1 MARLTIDGHAT
12 EAPEGATLLDAAAGV
27 GIEVPSLCADPRL
40 EPSGACRLCVV
51 EVADAARPVAACTTP
66 VRDGMVVRTHSSALD
81 AHRRALL
88 RLLAEPYARG
98 AVADS
103 PDEPFH
109 RLLAAFELGDV
120 PAGERDAALVD
131 DTHPTI
137 QVDLSRCISCWRC
150 VRICDEVQG
159 QNVWHIAERGATSR
173 IVPDRGTTLR
183 ESSCVACGACVDTCP
198 TGALEDRPV
207 LRLGRPERWTRT
219 VCPYCGVGCEL
230 LVGTRAGRIGAVVP
244 AMDAPV
250 NAGHLCVKGRSG
262 FGFAASPDRL
272 TRPLRRRDG
281 AWSDCSWDEAVAAV
295 AASFGR
301 IVRERGPTAVGVLG
315 SARATNEDNYLAQK
329 FARVV
334 LGSNNV
340 DCCARVCHAP
350 SAAALFE
357 TFGTGAA
364 TNSFDDIEAAQ
375 TLLVWGANATENH
388 PVVGARIKQAARRG
402 AQLIVVDPRRVEL
415 ADEAD
420 LHLQVRPGTNLLLL
434 HAMACAI
441 LEEGL
446 ADEAFLAERVD
457 GLDEFRSFVQRY
469 SPELVA
475 ADVGVDAAAI
485 RAAARLYA
493 TAPAA
498 MSVHGLGLTEHHQGT
513 AGVRAL
519 ANLALLT
526 GNVGRPGTGVNP
538 LRGQNNVQGAAHM
551 GCEPAH
557 LPGYASLELAAERVS
572 NVWDAPV
579 PAAPGLDAMQM
590 LDAAARGDLRGLW
603 VIGWDLLL
611 TQPQADATRRALA
624 SLDELVVQD
633 LFLNETARELA
644 TMFLP
649 TACSF
654 EKDGTFMNAERR
666 VQRVRRV
673 VAPPAGARADWE
685 IIGDVA
691 AAMGHRERF
700 AFADPEEIWEEI
712 RRVWSPGGGI
722 TYGRLEAPGG
732 LQWPCPDEAHPGT
745 RLLYRDGF
753 PAGRATLACVEYR
766 PGTEGATPDF
776 PFVLVTGRDLY
787 AFNAGTMTRRSD
799 AYELRPTDWL
809 EVSRADA
816 DRLGLR
822 NGARV
827 RVESRYGRAELG
839 AEVSSR
845 VPPGVVFATFNDP
858 SVRLNAVTG
867 PHRDDR
873 TNTPEY
879 KVTAVR
885 LEPG

>member
-1 MARLTIDGHAT
+1 M
-12 EAPEGATLLDAAAGV
+12 
-27 GIEVPSLCADPRL
+27 
-40 EPSGACRLCVV
+40 
-51 EVADAARPVAACTTP
+51 
-66 VRDGMVVRTHSSALD
+66 
-81 AHRRALL
+81 
-88 RLLAEPYARG
+88 
-98 AVADS
+98 
-103 PDEPFH
+103 
-109 RLLAAFELGDV
+109 
-120 PAGERDAALVD
+120 
-131 DTHPTI
+131 
-137 QVDLSRCISCWRC
+137 
-150 VRICDEVQG
+150 
-159 QNVWHIAERGATSR
+159 
-173 IVPDRGTTLR
+173 
-183 ESSCVACGACVDTCP
+183 
-198 TGALEDRPV
+198 
-207 LRLGRPERWTRT
+207 
-219 VCPYCGVGCEL
+219 
-230 LVGTRAGRIGAVVP
+230 
-244 AMDAPV
+244 
-250 NAGHLCVKGRSG
+250 
-262 FGFAASPDRL
+262 
-272 TRPLRRRDG
+272 RRRDG

-301 IVRERGPTAVGVLG
+301 IVDERGPGVVGVLG
-315 SARATNEDNYLAQK
+315 SARATNEDNYVAQK

-334 LGSNNV
+334 LGTNNV

-350 SAAALFE
+350 SAAALLE
-357 TFGTGAA
+357 MFGTGAA
-364 TNSFDDIEAAQ
+364 TNSFDDVEAAN

-388 PVVGARIKQAARRG
+388 PVIGARIKQAARRG

-420 LHLQVRPGTNLLLL
+420 LHLQARPGTNLLLL

-457 GLDEFRSFVQRY
+457 GLDEFQAFVTRY
-469 SPELVA
+469 PPERVA
-475 ADVGVDAAAI
+475 ADVGVDAATI

-513 AGVRAL
+513 KGVRAL

-572 NVWDAPV
+572 RVWDAPV
-579 PAAPGLDAMQM
+579 PPAPGLDAMQM
-590 LDAAARGDLRGLW
+590 LDAAARGDVRGLW

-611 TQPQADATRRALA
+611 TQPQADATLQALA

-644 TMFLP
+644 TVFLP

-666 VQRVRRV
+666 VQRVRRA

-685 IIGDVA
+685 TIADVA

-700 AFADPEEIWEEI
+700 AFAGPEEIWEEI

-722 TYGRLEAPGG
+722 TYERLETPGG

-745 RLLYRDGF
+745 RLLYQDGF
-753 PAGRATLACVEYR
+753 PAGRARLACVEHR
-766 PGTEGATPDF
+766 PGTEGQTPDF
-776 PFVLVTGRDLY
+776 PLVLVTGRDLY

-799 AYELRPTDWL
+799 ASELRATYWL
-809 EVSRADA
+809 EVSRPDA
-816 DRLGLR
+816 DRLGLG

-827 RVESRYGRAELG
+827 RVQSRYGDAELG
-839 AEVSSR
+839 ARSARESR
-845 VPPGVVFATFNDP
+845 PASCSPPSTIP
-858 SVRLNAVTG
+858 R
-867 PHRDDR
+867 
-873 TNTPEY
+873 
-879 KVTAVR
+879 
-885 LEPG
+885 